1 MRHCGW
7 GSKWQKWDGGGWPL
21 YIHARRAVAAHRHGH
36 GEPRA
41 ATSGGASPHAGATQ
55 EPLQPRD
62 AAAGAVAVTTAA
74 AAAVSA
80 ASTAGRRHPPR
91 ECPKARCGAHNQR
104 TLWTPA
110 SWDTAAQ
117 WKGGGGVCVN
127 SGEGEGERIGG
138 GQRVGEGGGAHQGD
152 AGRQGPAAAPRRGDR
167 PAGRVAVGHRQRRP
181 STMASMQAP
190 RAAGEEGE
198 GRGRVEW
205 RWWLR
210 RWRQRRSTSP
220 RQRYDANECAMLFA
234 SRGSPSAC
242 TPLDEARVHGRSWTR
257 EAHLFGRCARTAG
270 HE

>member
-117 WKGGGGVCVN
+117 WKGGGSLREQRG
-127 SGEGEGERIGG
+127 RGG
-138 GQRVGEGGGAHQGD
+138 GENRGRTARGRGRGGAPGGCRAPRPCGGTPARRS
-152 AGRQGPAAAPRRGDR
+152 AGRPGRRGAQAAPPVDNGVNAGAARRGRGRGGKGAGGMAVVVAAVEAAAIHQPAAALR
-167 PAGRVAVGHRQRRP
+167 RQRVRH
-181 STMASMQAP
+181 AF
-190 RAAGEEGE
+190 R
-198 GRGRVEW
+198 
-205 RWWLR
+205 L
-210 RWRQRRSTSP
+210 
-220 RQRYDANECAMLFA
+220 
-234 SRGSPSAC
+234 SR
-242 TPLDEARVHGRSWTR
+242 
-257 EAHLFGRCARTAG
+257 
-270 HE
+270 